1 MIFIYKLQA
10 SRLIRHSS
18 LSYQESIDRPSE
30 MKWINEINI
39 MCGGTKQKTVP
50 TAVRPGAWRCGTCW
64 LHRETDDRHILDTN
78 RVLLKLLHTGR
89 RRMETIATKLNNIER
104 TSLAAVAA
112 SCFFHSPYKIVAS
125 NTKWKEQEQSI
136 VTREVHYLLLQ
147 LVQLVQLVPSII
159 LVLPAYWSSIKQFNS
174 YW

>member
-30 MKWINEINI
+30 IKWMNEINI
-39 MCGGTKQKTVP
+39 MWGGTEQRTVL

-64 LHRETDDRHILDTN
+64 WHRGTDDRHILDTN

-104 TSLAAVAA
+104 TFLAAVAA
-112 SCFFHSPYKIVAS
+112 SCFFHITLQNSRFKYKMIKIRTVDSHKRGALLIAS
-125 NTKWKEQEQSI
+125 TRCCPSFRYISI
-136 VTREVHYLLLQ
+136 AFL
-147 LVQLVQLVPSII
+147 
-159 LVLPAYWSSIKQFNS
+159 
-174 YW
+174 

>member
-10 SRLIRHSS
+10 SRLIQNSS
-18 LSYQESIDRPSE
+18 LSYQESNDRPSE

-104 TSLAAVAA
+104 TFLAAVAA
-112 SCFFHSPYKIVAS
+112 SCFFHITLQNSRFKYKMIKIRTVDSHKRGALLIAS
-125 NTKWKEQEQSI
+125 
-136 VTREVHYLLLQ
+136 TRCCPSFHYITSAFL
-147 LVQLVQLVPSII
+147 
-159 LVLPAYWSSIKQFNS
+159 
-174 YW
+174 